1 MTLQIVRAETPQ
13 QRKEFIEFP
22 YRLHKD
28 DPKWIAPLRMQI
40 KEQFDEKHHPFLRR
54 ARTQLLL
61 AERDGKTVGR
71 ITAHHDPAQ
80 NSKTGM
86 FGFFE
91 CTNDPEAAAGLLD
104 AAKAWLKEEGRSRI
118 QGPYSWT
125 THEPVGVLVD
135 GFDDPPMLMMN
146 HNPNYYDPLLRS
158 TGLEK
163 KKDLWAYR
171 FDVDNM
177 PQQVIDAYKATEA
190 EPRLTIR
197 PVDLKEFEAE
207 LGIVVSIY
215 NEAWKDNWGFSPI
228 TQRELRATAKG
239 LKPIVDPE
247 LVLIAELDGEPA
259 GMAVAVPNLNE
270 AITGLNGRLLPFG
283 WARLLWRLK
292 VQGTKTARLM
302 LMGIRPEH
310 RGEWSRA
317 ILMGLY
323 GRLHEVGK
331 RKGLQWGELSWTLE
345 DNDAVNKS
353 IQRTGSKHYKTYRI
367 YEAPV

>member
-1 MTLQIVRAETPQ
+1 MTLQIVTVETPQ
-13 QRKEFIEFP
+13 QRKEFIAFP

-28 DPKWIAPLRMQI
+28 DPTWTPPLRMQMR
-40 KEQFDEKHHPFLRR
+40 EQFDEKRHPFLRR
-54 ARTQLLL
+54 ARARLLL
-61 AERDGKTVGR
+61 AKRNGKTVGR
-71 ITAHHDPAQ
+71 ITAHYDP
-80 NSKTGM
+80 SKPSKNGM

-91 CTNDPEAAAGLLD
+91 CEDDEQAARGLLD
-104 AAKAWLKEEGRSRI
+104 AAKDWLKNEGRTRI

-125 THEPVGVLVD
+125 THEPVGVLVK

-146 HNPNYYDPLLRS
+146 HNPPYYDPLLKS
-158 TGLEK
+158 VGLEK

-177 PQQVIDAYKATEA
+177 PQHVVDAYKATEA
-190 EPRLTIR
+190 EDRLVLR
-197 PVDLKEFEAE
+197 PVDLKKFEEE

-228 TQRELRATAKG
+228 TESELRATAKG
-239 LKPIVDPE
+239 LRPIVDPE
-247 LVLIAELDGEPA
+247 YVLIAELDGEPA

-270 AITGLNGRLLPFG
+270 ALAGLNGRLLPLG
-283 WARLLWRLK
+283 WARLLWWLK
-292 VQGTKTARLM
+292 FQSPKTARLM
-302 LMGIRPEH
+302 LMGIRPQH

-331 RKGLQWGELSWTLE
+331 RKGLHWGELSWTLE

-353 IQRTGSKHYKTYRI
+353 IQRTGSTHYKTYRI